1 MKGIEK
7 QVLNIFKNQ
16 DEADKQSVAFKL
28 AISTEY
34 TAQICSI
41 LVKDG
46 YLEEK
51 PDGKFELTL
60 KGEEFTSSRVRPAKP
75 FIRW

>member
-7 QVLNIFKNQ
+7 QVLNIIKKL
-16 DEADKQSVAFKL
+16 DDADKESVAFKL
-28 AISTEY
+28 AVSTEY
-34 TAQICSI
+34 IAQIYSI

-51 PDGKFELTL
+51 PDGKFVLTF
-60 KGEEFTSSRVRPAKP
+60 KGEEFTSSRVKAPKP

>member
-7 QVLNIFKNQ
+7 QVLNIFKKQ

-28 AISTEY
+28 GISTEY
-34 TAQICSI
+34 AVQICSI
-41 LVKDG
+41 LAKDG

-51 PDGKFELTL
+51 PNGKFELTL
-60 KGEEFTSSRVRPAKP
+60 KGQEFTSPRVRAAKP